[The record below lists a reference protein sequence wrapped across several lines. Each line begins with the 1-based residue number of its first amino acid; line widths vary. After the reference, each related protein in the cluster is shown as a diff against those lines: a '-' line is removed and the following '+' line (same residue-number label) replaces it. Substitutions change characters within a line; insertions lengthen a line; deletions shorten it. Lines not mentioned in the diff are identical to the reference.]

1 MRGHGHCDMLATLP
15 EMTRLMPSHP
25 TEAAVTPS
33 VLSQRFVRVLQ
44 RGPGDLVRFE
54 FAIGWPDLSV
64 ELVLPSPS
72 FDAFCEREHTLPW
85 PADAGQHEPGI
96 QS

>member
-1 MRGHGHCDMLATLP
+1 MHRHGHCEMLAPLAKINSSMPLQPP
-15 EMTRLMPSHP
+15 EP
-25 TEAAVTPS
+25 AVPPS
-33 VLSQRFVRVLQ
+33 VLAQRFVRVLQ

-72 FDAFCEREHTLPW
+72 FDAFCLREHTLPW
-85 PADAGQHEPGI
+85 PDDTSAEPGLTP
-96 QS
+96 

>member
-1 MRGHGHCDMLATLP
+1 MLAPLLNSAALMTLLPP
-15 EMTRLMPSHP
+15 EP
-25 TEAAVTPS
+25 AVPPS
-33 VLSQRFVRVLQ
+33 VLTQRFVRVLQ

-72 FDAFCEREHTLPW
+72 FDAFCVREHTLPW
-85 PADAGQHEPGI
+85 PDDNSTEPG
-96 QS
+96 STP